1 MAEGAVR
8 HPPAFGQWLLT
19 RVADEA
25 LAGDLTEEYAAGQSR
40 SWYWR
45 EVILAALVGA
55 IACIR
60 QHKWHTLWATVV
72 AWTFMTGWGVV
83 AANEWREWHQ
93 NDDITMVTRWV
104 GYFASGL
111 IVGRY
116 FRFPMI
122 ASVLLPL
129 AVGALLRHLDFVFPW
144 MPRPMQ
150 PPAARAVEV
159 ALCMV
164 LGAAVGWWRACR
176 ERRVD
181 DHDPAEDSGL
191 NFGGLHQP

>member
-1 MAEGAVR
+1 MR
-8 HPPAFGQWLLT
+8 YPPAFGAWLLA

-40 SWYWR
+40 LWYWR
-45 EVILAALVGA
+45 EVMLAALVGA
-55 IACIR
+55 VASLR

-83 AANEWREWHQ
+83 AANEWRDWHQ
-93 NDDITMVTRWV
+93 NDHITMITRWV

-122 ASVLLPL
+122 ASVPLPL
-129 AVGALLRHLDFVFPW
+129 AVGALLRQLDLVFPW

-150 PPAARAVEV
+150 PPALRAVEV

-164 LGAAVGWWRACR
+164 LGAAVGWWRAGQ
-176 ERRVD
+176 ERRAGD
-181 DHDPAEDSGL
+181 QDPAEDTGL
-191 NFGGLHQP
+191 NSAALISHDTAN

>member
-1 MAEGAVR
+1 MR
-8 HPPAFGQWLLT
+8 YPPAFGAWLLA

-40 SWYWR
+40 LWYWR
-45 EVILAALVGA
+45 EVMLAALVGA
-55 IACIR
+55 VASLR

-83 AANEWREWHQ
+83 AANEWRDWHQ
-93 NDDITMVTRWV
+93 NDHITMITRWV

-122 ASVLLPL
+122 ASVLTS
-129 AVGALLRHLDFVFPW
+129 ARGRSAAA
-144 MPRPMQ
+144 
-150 PPAARAVEV
+150 AARPRFSLDAPPDATARLAGRRGRTLHGARRCRWLV
-159 ALCMV
+159 ASRP
-164 LGAAVGWWRACR
+164 GTTRW
-176 ERRVD
+176 
-181 DHDPAEDSGL
+181 
-191 NFGGLHQP
+191 